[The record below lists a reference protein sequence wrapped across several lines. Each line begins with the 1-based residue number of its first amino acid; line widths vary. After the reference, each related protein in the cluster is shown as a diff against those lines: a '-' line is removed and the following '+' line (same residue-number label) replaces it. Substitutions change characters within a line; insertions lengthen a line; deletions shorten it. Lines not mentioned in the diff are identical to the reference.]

1 MSIIDRLFG
10 RRVVLMRVGTSTS
23 VLGQTPSDLYNGQP
37 ELRAV
42 VSYITD
48 AIASTPL
55 KCYVRESENNR
66 LRDRTSVAALLLDS
80 PADGKTTFELI
91 SELVGDLC
99 LYGAALWYV
108 SPNDS
113 RESGW
118 EITRLPYA
126 WVQDVFTSDGFSPD
140 AYVIQNPDSGTAT
153 VRIDAKSVIRFAA
166 YNPESGVT
174 PVSPVESLKRI
185 LEERMHALDY
195 RNTVWRNGGWVSR
208 WISRPQGAVWD
219 PEQRTRFA
227 ASWKARFAG
236 SDGTDTGGTPLLEDG
251 MQLHDT
257 TINAREAQFAESA
270 QLTREE
276 VCAAYHI
283 NPSLI
288 YHTSTQTYA
297 SAKDNAR
304 ALYSEALMPVM
315 DMVCE
320 RINKVLM
327 PTLGVDPATYV
338 EFDLSQKLNA
348 SFEEQASVLTS
359 AVGGPWM
366 VADEARARL
375 NLPALGGNA
384 AELIQPLNVAYG
396 DDGASNALAGAP
408 TTKAAPVKAEPI
420 KRKTRRKPSAAGSA
434 KLTATLSKFFERQ
447 SKRVL
452 PEIEKAK
459 ARDMTKAASWW
470 DEKRWNR
477 ELADDLEPIFLALAT
492 KGAKKSLTDV
502 GLDPDDYDESRTAA
516 YVRKMAEGKA
526 AAINAVTY
534 RQLRRA
540 LKLDEDEINEDVQGD
555 TPQGVFDKA
564 KDSRAESSGVSFA
577 TACSVWGGMEA
588 IRQCAPPRSFIRR
601 KTWIHVGGGKTD
613 RSEHVAMDGETVGFD
628 DPFSNGAQW
637 PHDQTLDPDES
648 CYCCCQIEI
657 AIWEM

>member
-23 VLGQTPSDLYNGQP
+23 VLGKSPADLYNEQP

-42 VSYITD
+42 VSYVTD

-66 LRDRTSVAALLLDS
+66 LRDRTSAAAILLDS
-80 PADGKTTFELI
+80 PADGFTTFELI
-91 SELVGDLC
+91 SALVGDLC
-99 LYGAALWYV
+99 LYGCALWYV
-108 SPNDS
+108 SPNET

-126 WVQDVFTSDGFSPD
+126 WVQDVLTSDGFTPT
-140 AYVIQNPDSGTAT
+140 AYVIQNPDSGTAQ

-174 PVSPVESLKRI
+174 PMSPVESLKRI

-195 RNTVWRNGGWVSR
+195 RNAVWRNGGWVSR
-208 WISRPQGAVWD
+208 WISRPQGVGWD
-219 PEQRTRFA
+219 PEQRNRWA
-227 ASWKARFAG
+227 ASWKAHFAG
-236 SDGTDTGGTPLLEDG
+236 EQGIDTGGTPILEDG

-257 TINAREAQFAESA
+257 TINAKEAQFAESA

-288 YHTSTQTYA
+288 YHTSAQTYA

-320 RINKVLM
+320 RINKVML
-327 PTLGVDPATYV
+327 PLLGVNPSTYV
-338 EFDLSQKLNA
+338 EFDLSSKLSA

-375 NLPALGGNA
+375 NMPALGGSA

-396 DDGASNALAGAP
+396 DGGASNSLLAGAP
-408 TTKAAPVKAEPI
+408 EVKSRKEPI
-420 KRKTRRKPSAAGSA
+420 KRKTRRTPSAAGSA

-452 PEIEKAK
+452 PEIDKSKAK
-459 ARDMTKAASWW
+459 GGVKSASWW
-470 DEKRWNR
+470 DGKRWNR
-477 ELADDLEPIFLALAT
+477 ELADDLEPIFLDLAT
-492 KGAKKSLTDV
+492 AGGRKSLTDV
-502 GLDPDDYDESRTAA
+502 GLDPDDYDQGRTEA
-516 YVRKMAEGKA
+516 YIRKMAEGKA
-526 AAINAVTY
+526 AAINSVTY

-540 LKLDEDEINEDVQGD
+540 LKLDEDEIDEDVQGD

-588 IRQCAPPRSFIRR
+588 IRQCAPAKQYVRR
-601 KTWIHVGGGKTD
+601 KTWIHVGGGQTD

-628 DPFSNGAQW
+628 EPFSNGAQW

-648 CYCCCQIEI
+648 CYCRCQVEI
-657 AIWEM
+657 TIWEV

>member
-10 RRVVLMRVGTSTS
+10 RRVVLMRVGSSTS
-23 VLGQTPSDLYNGQP
+23 VLGKSPADLYDEQP

-42 VSYITD
+42 VSYVSD

-55 KCYVRESENNR
+55 KCYVRAGETDR
-66 LRDRTSVAALLLDS
+66 RRDRTSSAALLLDS
-80 PADGKTTFELI
+80 PADGVTTFELV
-91 SELVGDLC
+91 SALVGDLC

-108 SPNDS
+108 SPNEM

-126 WVQDVFTSDGFSPD
+126 WVQSVLTDDGFVPS
-140 AYVIQNPDSGTAT
+140 AYVIQNPDAGTAQ
-153 VRIDAKSVIRFAA
+153 VRIDASSVVRFAA
-166 YNPESGVT
+166 YNPASGVV

-195 RNTVWRNGGWVSR
+195 RNAVWRNGGWVSR
-208 WISRPQGAVWD
+208 WISRPQGASWD
-219 PEQRTRFA
+219 PEQRERWA
-227 ASWKARFAG
+227 NSWKAHFAG
-236 SDGTDTGGTPLLEDG
+236 SDGTDTGGTPILEDG

-257 TINAREAQFAESA
+257 TINAKEAQFAESA

-315 DMVCE
+315 DLVCE
-320 RINKVLM
+320 RINKVLLPM
-327 PTLGVDPATYV
+327 VGADPREYV
-338 EFDLSQKLNA
+338 EFDLTSKISA

-359 AVGGPWM
+359 SVGGPWM
-366 VADEARARL
+366 TADEARARL
-375 NLPALGGNA
+375 NMPALGGNA
-384 AELIQPLNVAYG
+384 AELIQPLNLAYG
-396 DDGASNALAGAP
+396 DGGASNTLMAGAP
-408 TTKAAPVKAEPI
+408 GTKSREEPV
-420 KRKTRRKPSAAGSA
+420 KRKTRRTPSAEGSA
-434 KLTATLSKFFERQ
+434 RLTTALSKFFERQ

-459 ARDMTKAASWW
+459 AKGGTKAAAWW
-470 DEKRWNR
+470 DERRWNR
-477 ELADDLEPIFLALAT
+477 ELADDLEPIFLDLTKKGGREALR
-492 KGAKKSLTDV
+492 DV
-502 GLDPDDYDESRTAA
+502 DLDPDDYDQARTEA
-516 YVRKMAEGKA
+516 YIRKMAEGKA
-526 AAINAVTY
+526 TAINAVTY
-534 RQLRRA
+534 QQLRRA
-540 LKLDEDEINEDVQGD
+540 LNLDEDEVNDDVLGD

-588 IRQCAPPRSFIRR
+588 IRQCAPAKQYVRR
-601 KTWIHVGGGKTD
+601 KTWIHVGGGQTD

-628 DPFSNGAQW
+628 EPFSNGAQW
-637 PHDQTLDPDES
+637 PHDQILDPEET
-648 CYCCCQIEI
+648 CYCRCQVEVS
-657 AIWEM
+657 IWEV